1 MNTKLTLRLEEELIK
16 SAKNHANI
24 IGKSVSQMVAD
35 YFYILDKK
43 SLKKPIQL
51 TPIVKS
57 LKGSLK
63 NTDIIDENEY
73 KSYLENKYL

>member
-16 SAKNHANI
+16 SAKNHANN

-35 YFYILDKK
+35 YFYLLDKK
-43 SLKKPIQL
+43 SSKKPIRL

-63 NTDIIDENEY
+63 NTDIDERDY
-73 KSYLENKYL
+73 KSYLEEKYL

>member
-16 SAKNHANI
+16 SAKNHASI

-35 YFYILDKK
+35 YFYLLDKK
-43 SLKKPIQL
+43 KFIKPVQL

-63 NTDIIDENEY
+63 NSDIDEGDY
-73 KSYLENKYL
+73 KFFLEDKYL

>member
-1 MNTKLTLRLEEELIK
+1 MNTKLTLRLDDVLIK

-24 IGKSVSQMVAD
+24 MGKSVSQMVAD
-35 YFYILDKK
+35 YFSLLDKK
-43 SLKKPIQL
+43 SVKKPIKL

-63 NTDIIDENEY
+63 NADFDENDY
-73 KSYLENKYL
+73 KSYLEDKYL

>member
-16 SAKNHANI
+16 SAKIHANT

-35 YFYILDKK
+35 YFYILGKK
-43 SLKKPIQL
+43 TSIKSSQL
-51 TPIVKS
+51 SPIVKS

-63 NTDIIDENEY
+63 HADINEKDY
-73 KSYLENKYL
+73 KSYLEDKYL